1 MTVVP
6 TVVWLPP
13 GVGPGDLGAVPE
25 QVELLPWGEQ
35 PQDVHVVVLD
45 PGLRA
50 GLADALP
57 SLTALRVVQTLNA
70 GVDWVPALP
79 RGVLLCNSGTV
90 HDGPVAEWVV
100 AVLLAVGKRLP
111 HYLAEQ
117 AAGRWDRSGN
127 LAFADGVPA
136 DELATSTVL
145 VVGHGSIG
153 RALAARLDPFGT
165 RVVGVARRPR
175 PGVRPVEE
183 LPDLLPGADAVVL
196 LAPLTEQTRG
206 MVDARFLAAMR
217 PAAVLVNASRGAL
230 VDSAAL
236 LDALHAGRVRAV
248 LDSTDPEP
256 LPDGH
261 PLWSAPGCLVTP
273 HVAGSSAHWR
283 ARASALVG
291 AQLRRIASGERPEHV
306 RDQGY

>member
-1 MTVVP
+1 MTAVP
-6 TVVWLPP
+6 TTVWLPR
-13 GVGPGDLGAVPE
+13 GVEPAALGAVPA
-25 QVELLPWGEQ
+25 QVELLPWGERA
-35 PQDVHVVVLD
+35 QDVHVVVLD
-45 PGLRA
+45 PGLRVQLVA
-50 GLADALP
+50 ALP
-57 SLTALRVVQTLNA
+57 ALGALRVVQTLNA

-79 RGVLLCNSGTV
+79 PGVVLCNSGTV
-90 HDGPVAEWVV
+90 HDAPVAEWVV
-100 AVLLAVGKRLP
+100 AVLLAIGKRLP

-117 AAGRWDRSGN
+117 AAGRWDRSAN

-136 DELATSTVL
+136 DDLATSTVV

-153 RALAARLDPFGT
+153 RALAARLEPFGT

-175 PGVRPVEE
+175 PGVRPVED
-183 LPDLLPGADAVVL
+183 LPQLLPEADAVVL
-196 LAPLTEQTRG
+196 LAPLTERTRG
-206 MVDARFLAAMR
+206 LVDVAFLAALR
-217 PAAVLVNASRGAL
+217 PGAVLVNASRGAL

-256 LPDGH
+256 LPEGH
-261 PLWSAPGCLVTP
+261 PLWSAPGLLVTP

-283 ARASALVG
+283 TRAYALVG
-291 AQLRRIASGERPEHV
+291 QQLRRIAAGQPPEHV